1 MPAPAPHRE
10 IDGVHFLA
18 RREQTRLWYR
28 LSQDDGQIVSPVD
41 VVAQERLASAV
52 RVIRTER
59 PIGPGTDRLIR
70 EVVQPSRALADLQ
83 QMLDAPETAP
93 VIADDSGS
101 AAALT
106 DWRTTPTRS
115 PVLLLSASAILD
127 ARNPGP
133 ILGPGTRYRIMDVT
147 NGVVSL
153 QIAKLDNQVSAGF
166 CNIGDFMSVDPE
178 IAYYRRTRQTGRLG
192 TARLGL
198 NKISQRLSGVTAS
211 TAG

>member
-1 MPAPAPHRE
+1 MPAPVPDRE
-10 IDGVHFLA
+10 IDGVHLLV
-18 RREQTRLWYR
+18 RRERTRLWYR
-28 LSQDDGQIVSPVD
+28 LSQDDEQIVSPVD
-41 VVAQERLASAV
+41 AVAQERPASAR
-52 RVIRTER
+52 RVINTKR

-83 QMLDAPETAP
+83 QIFDASEAP
-93 VIADDSGS
+93 PVLADDSGS

-106 DWRTTPTRS
+106 DWRTTPTHS

-133 ILGPGTRYRIMDVT
+133 ILGPGTRYRIMDVI

-166 CNIGDFMSVDPE
+166 CNIGDFMSVDPD

-211 TAG
+211 IAG